1 VTQFRW
7 SVQTTVT
14 LESSGRD
21 TVTLESSD
29 TVPLESSGR
38 DTIDCREVGCTGP
51 ALYGVVPP
59 TLQGRTH
66 FPPILFS
73 RLLFRLRDFTKLLV
87 GILPTKKRKEYMA
100 IIDVS

>member
-1 VTQFRW
+1 M
-7 SVQTTVT
+7 SLVQQLFNTRGLLV
-14 LESSGRD
+14 LW
-21 TVTLESSD
+21 
-29 TVPLESSGR
+29 
-38 DTIDCREVGCTGP
+38 EVGCTGP